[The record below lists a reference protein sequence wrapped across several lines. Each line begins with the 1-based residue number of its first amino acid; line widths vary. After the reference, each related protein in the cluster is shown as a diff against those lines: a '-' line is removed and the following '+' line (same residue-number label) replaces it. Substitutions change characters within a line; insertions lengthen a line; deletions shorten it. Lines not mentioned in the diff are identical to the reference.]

1 MYLQKW
7 IKSQIYSLP
16 FIYFTIIKNPA
27 TFLFAGFCS
36 RFDEITSL
44 LVAQFQLNTPV
55 FHPVFFGFA
64 II

>member
-1 MYLQKW
+1 MDKVANLFLTIHIFY
-7 IKSQIYSLP
+7 
-16 FIYFTIIKNPA
+16 IIKNPA